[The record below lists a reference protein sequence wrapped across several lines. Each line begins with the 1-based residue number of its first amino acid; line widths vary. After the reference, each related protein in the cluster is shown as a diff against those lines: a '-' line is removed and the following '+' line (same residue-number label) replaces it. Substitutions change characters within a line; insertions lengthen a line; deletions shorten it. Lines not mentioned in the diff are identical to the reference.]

1 MDPKPDL
8 RHSKL
13 TVCVTICIPRLS
25 YKSHMATLKK
35 NRGKIVQFIKMDRDS
50 NSTGVLIPPVKSKIY
65 CEASRLCQTK

>member
-13 TVCVTICIPRLS
+13 TVCVTICIPSLS

-35 NRGKIVQFIKMDRDS
+35 NRGKIVQFIKMDRD
-50 NSTGVLIPPVKSKIY
+50 
-65 CEASRLCQTK
+65 